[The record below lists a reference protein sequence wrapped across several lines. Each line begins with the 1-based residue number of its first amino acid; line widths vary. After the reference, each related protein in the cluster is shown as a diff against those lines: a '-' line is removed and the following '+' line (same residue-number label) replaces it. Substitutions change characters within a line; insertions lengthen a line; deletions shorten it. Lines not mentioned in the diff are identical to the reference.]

1 MTVPAK
7 VVAVADPL
15 PSTHARMPRGRI
27 AFTSSVPLLYVTDSL
42 PAPLTPVNVGS
53 PACASK
59 PYWVGPTPAPAT
71 TLISPEAT
79 TIALPLPRLSACMPP
94 PSIPVVEIRC
104 GPLQVTLA
112 SRRGPTLFV
121 WGCANANIAQ
131 VLSVPATSIVVFV
144 ALMMAAPLD
153 CIRSPVTLLLPGNA
167 VLLMITGFAP
177 VPFAAIEM
185 SALFRVGTTQ
195 LAALTALTLGK
206 GGVTTTPGSSAML
219 IGCGGPAKTL
229 MLGYM
234 PDE

>member
-1 MTVPAK
+1 
-7 VVAVADPL
+7 
-15 PSTHARMPRGRI
+15 
-27 AFTSSVPLLYVTDSL
+27 
-42 PAPLTPVNVGS
+42 
-53 PACASK
+53 
-59 PYWVGPTPAPAT
+59 
-71 TLISPEAT
+71 
-79 TIALPLPRLSACMPP
+79 MPP

-167 VLLMITGFAP
+167 VLSMITAFAT
-177 VPFAAIEM
+177 IEM
-185 SALFRVGTTQ
+185 SALFRVGLTQ
-195 LAALTALTLGK
+195 LAALTALTPGK

-219 IGCGGPAKTL
+219 RDCAGP
-229 MLGYM
+229 
-234 PDE
+234 P